1 MLNLVALGLRGFMFL
16 AAAVVLGL
24 SVTLAK
30 HQVVGGPPAETSFA
44 SFTGG
49 FGVFAAA
56 VGIAAIFFEAIP
68 SLVPLALDGLSALFF
83 LAGGIALTMA
93 MKDVSCTSTANGQDL
108 VRYLNK
114 ILNGGCY
121 TPDNCGVNE
130 GFRRSEDLVNEL
142 KGRCVRVQADFSF
155 QYIAFVAALAC
166 LVVTFLSVRRSG
178 TRVFA

>member
-1 MLNLVALGLRGFMFL
+1 MLI

-30 HQVVGGPPAETSFA
+30 HQVVEGPPAETSFA

-56 VGIAAIFFEAIP
+56 VGIAAIFLEAIP

-93 MKDVSCTSTANGQDL
+93 MKGISCTSTGGEEDSI
-108 VRYLNK
+108 RYLNK

-121 TPDNCGVNE
+121 TTTRCAITE
-130 GFRRSEDLVNEL
+130 GMRNSEDVANEL
-142 KGRCVRVQADFSF
+142 KSRCVRAQADYSF
-155 QYIAFVAALAC
+155 QYIAFIAALAC

-178 TRVFA
+178 TKVFA

>member
-1 MLNLVALGLRGFMFL
+1 MII

-30 HQVVGGPPAETSFA
+30 HQVVEGPPAETSFA

-56 VGIAAIFFEAIP
+56 IGIAAIFLEAIP

-93 MKDVSCTSTANGQDL
+93 MKDVSCTAAGQEQDNQ
-108 VRYLNK
+108 RYLNK

-121 TPDNCGVNE
+121 RLGDCAVRE
-130 GFRRSEDLVNEL
+130 GMRNTEELISEL
-142 KGRCVRVQADFSF
+142 KGRCVRAQADFSF

-166 LVVTFLSVRRSG
+166 LVMTFLSLRRSG
-178 TRVFA
+178 TKVFA

>member
-1 MLNLVALGLRGFMFL
+1 MLNLVALGLRGFML
-16 AAAVVLGL
+16 IAAVVVLGI

-30 HQVVGGPPAETSFA
+30 HQVVEGPPAETSFA

-56 VGIAAIFFEAIP
+56 VGIAAVFLEAIP

-93 MKDVSCTSTANGQDL
+93 MKGVSCTSAGQGEDNQ
-108 VRYLNK
+108 RYLNK

-121 TPDNCGVNE
+121 RPGDCGVSE
-130 GFRRSEDLVNEL
+130 GMRSTDDIINEL
-142 KGRCVRVQADFSF
+142 KSRCVKAQADFSF

-166 LVVTFLSVRRSG
+166 LVVAFLSLRRSG
-178 TRVFA
+178 TKVFA